1 MQLHRLTDDQAF
13 TLKAAFSGH
22 NVFITGQAGTGK
34 SFLVKEI
41 FQQLEQSGKNVAF
54 ISSTGISGTLYTD
67 LKSPVPTVHSF
78 YGIGT
83 ADLPWKL
90 LVQKAS
96 SNNLIQE
103 QVRKVDCL
111 MWDEAS
117 MTSRRIFEICNVIH
131 LTVGGNTEHKH
142 PFGGKQVVLVGENFQ
157 LRPVPNQ
164 FDDRQFMFCSPLFG
178 RAFPHRYQLFTVVR
192 HDLEEVEFLQCL
204 SEVRL
209 GKCNER
215 ANFLL
220 TTLARDIPN
229 PQMATHMYFR
239 KISAELHNLAV
250 LRELPG
256 EAVRLE
262 SIDTGDSVE
271 ESSVQPIKYLR

>member
-1 MQLHRLTDDQAF
+1 MAKIRDT
-13 TLKAAFSGH
+13 
-22 NVFITGQAGTGK
+22 
-34 SFLVKEI
+34 
-41 FQQLEQSGKNVAF
+41 
-54 ISSTGISGTLYTD
+54 
-67 LKSPVPTVHSF
+67 VP
-78 YGIGT
+78 
-83 ADLPWKL
+83 
-90 LVQKAS
+90 
-96 SNNLIQE
+96 LI
-103 QVRKVDCL
+103 
-111 MWDEAS
+111 WDEALI
-117 MTSRRIFEICNVIH
+117 TSRRIFETCNVIH

-142 PFGGKQVVLVGENFQ
+142 PFRGKQVVLVGEFFQ

-164 FDDRQFMFCSPLFG
+164 FDDGQFMVCSPPFG

-209 GKCNER
+209 GKCSER

-220 TTLARDIPN
+220 ITLARDIPN

-239 KISAELHNLAV
+239 KISAELRNLTV

-256 EAVRLE
+256 KAVRLE